1 MRILWLRPDK
11 PDDISVGRH
20 RIAKILE
27 ARGHEVRVQNT
38 TLGDFASVLREPA
51 DVVLGT
57 TRLGALVAT
66 WRGLVTGTPAVI
78 DHIDPISQFRRNN
91 GRLKTT
97 VVGAAESVAFRLA
110 DHVMVVYDEAVP
122 RVERHARSYTKTT
135 LGVDYERFADPDEEV
150 LEAARKGFDEAG
162 LDADRKRVIYVGG
175 IEPAY
180 DVETVADAMAHL
192 PDWDFVVLGD
202 GSRREAIETHP
213 QDNVHYLGTV
223 PHEHVPGYLRESDVG
238 ICLLDDPNTLKILEY
253 GAAELPAV
261 NAAGDVEKR
270 FGDLIDY
277 CSSDPADVAEAIERA
292 AAREDV
298 AAFQSF
304 TSDFGWTSVADDY
317 EAALERVVG

>member
-20 RIAKILE
+20 RIARILE
-27 ARGHEVRVQNT
+27 ERGHEVRVQNT
-38 TLGDFASVLREPA
+38 TFADFAGVLREPA

-91 GRLKTT
+91 GRLKTRA
-97 VVGAAESVAFRLA
+97 VGAAESVAFRLA

-122 RVERHARSYTKTT
+122 RVERHARAYTKTT
-135 LGVDYERFADPDEEV
+135 LGVDYDRFAEPDDDV
-150 LEAARKGFDEAG
+150 LAAAREGLAEAG
-162 LDADRKRVIYVGG
+162 LDADRQRVIYVGG

-180 DVETVADAMAHL
+180 HVETVADAMAHL

-213 QDNVHYLGTV
+213 QENVHFLGTV
-223 PHEHVPGYLRESDVG
+223 PHEHVPGYLHESDVG
-238 ICLLDDPNTLKILEY
+238 ICLLDDRNTLKILEY
-253 GAAELPAV
+253 GAAALPAV
-261 NAAGDVEKR
+261 NAAGDAEER

-277 CSSDPADVAEAIERA
+277 CSLDPADVAEAIERA
-292 AAREDV
+292 AERDDV

-304 TSDFGWTSVADDY
+304 TSDFSWASVADDY
-317 EAALERVVG
+317 EAALERVVR